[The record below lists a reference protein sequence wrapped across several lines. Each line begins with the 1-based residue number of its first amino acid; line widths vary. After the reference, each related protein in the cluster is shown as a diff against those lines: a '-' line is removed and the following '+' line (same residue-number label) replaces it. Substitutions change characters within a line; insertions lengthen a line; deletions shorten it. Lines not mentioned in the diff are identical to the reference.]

1 MYPAAVCPATPAGS
15 GEKNTPP
22 KWVETTLLRLGAVRR
37 FSERARRQR
46 DTPTGHVEVPSQ
58 RQAGRGGSPGAG
70 SELAPPAG
78 GSLRESVVADRR
90 LQERLI
96 W

>member
-46 DTPTGHVEVPSQ
+46 DTPTSHVEVPSQ
-58 RQAGRGGSPGAG
+58 RQAGAGAQEPAVSSPLPLEGA
-70 SELAPPAG
+70 SE
-78 GSLRESVVADRR
+78 SRS
-90 LQERLI
+90 
-96 W
+96 

>member
-1 MYPAAVCPATPAGS
+1 MHPAAVWPATPAGW
-15 GEKNTPP
+15 GEESAPP
-22 KWVETTLLRLGAVRR
+22 RGPERALLRLGAVRH
-37 FSERARRQR
+37 FKGGARRQR
-46 DTPTGHVEVPSQ
+46 DPPSGHVEVLSE
-58 RQAGRGGSPGAG
+58 RQAGAGGRGARR
-70 SELAPPAG
+70 ELAPPVR

>member
-46 DTPTGHVEVPSQ
+46 DTPTGHVEVRSQ
-58 RQAGRGGSPGAG
+58 GQAGAGAQEPAVSSPLPLEGA
-70 SELAPPAG
+70 SE
-78 GSLRESVVADRR
+78 SRS
-90 LQERLI
+90 
-96 W
+96 